1 MSPLCRPTKERK
13 KKEDGMAYFRKR
25 KGKWL
30 VQVKKK
36 GYPRQHKTFFDKLT
50 ARKWAREIESQMD
63 KNIFEDYSMAQTTT
77 LKDILIK
84 YRDEITIKKKGYR
97 EETCKINKLINHKI
111 AMQSLAR
118 LKSSHIYKLKSE
130 LSDGRKV
137 GTVNKYI
144 FLLSHAYKLART
156 VWNVSLPKD
165 NPFDLVSL
173 DRDLDCRDRV
183 LMHDE
188 YKRLLKAMDSSNL
201 PMLKDAFLFSY
212 MTGVRQGELLK
223 LNRKDINFNRKVCT
237 LRDTKNSLD
246 RTIPLPD
253 KCISIIKKYPFGDIV
268 FNIVGRRLRKHFLI
282 ACRKA
287 KIENFRWHDTRACFA
302 TNALMSGMSIAQV
315 STITGHKNWS
325 QLKRYTRIKAE
336 DLIPHVNKIVSI
348 K

>member
-1 MSPLCRPTKERK
+1 MAHFK
-13 KKEDGMAYFRKR
+13 KVKN
-25 KGKWL
+25 KWQ
-30 VQVKKK
+30 VCVKKK
-36 GYPRQHKTFFDKLT
+36 GYPRQWKTFFDKAT
-50 ARKWAREIESQMD
+50 ARKWAKNTEVQMD
-63 KNIFEDYSMAQTTT
+63 KNVFEDYSVAQGTS
-77 LKDILIK
+77 LKDLLIK
-84 YRDEITIKKKGYR
+84 YREEITSKKKGYR
-97 EETCKINKLINHKI
+97 EETCKINKLIRHRI
-111 AMQSLAR
+111 SLVSIAR
-118 LKSSHIYKLKSE
+118 LKSSHIHKLKAE

-137 GTVNKYI
+137 GTVNRYI
-144 FLLSHAYKLART
+144 HLLSHIWSTARK
-156 VWNVSLPKD
+156 VWGISLPPQ
-165 NPFDLVSL
+165 NPFELVTL

-183 LMHDE
+183 LTKDE

-201 PMLKDAFLFSY
+201 PMLKDCFIFSY

-223 LNRKDINFNRKVCT
+223 LKRKDINFSKKVCT

-268 FNIVGRRLRKHFLI
+268 FNLVGRRLRKHFQI
-282 ACRKA
+282 ACKKA
-287 KIENFRWHDTRACFA
+287 DIKNFRWHDTRACFA

-315 STITGHKNWS
+315 STITGHKDWS